1 MMSQGSKRL
10 VDDHLQLH
18 RLLAQL
24 RDALDQSDVQRTYA
38 KLDLFW
44 ARLAV
49 HIRAEHLHL
58 FPSLLNLPQHGATD
72 STPSLKEM
80 QAVIKQLREDHD
92 FFMHELSGAVLDVRA
107 LLNAVDNQIVES
119 ELSHVLNT
127 ITQVEQRLE
136 RHDEIEEGQV
146 YLWVSSLLNQ
156 KEQEALAV
164 AINSELEKSPAR
176 FAAATFG
183 IE

>member
-1 MMSQGSKRL
+1 MSPGSKRL
-10 VDDHLQLH
+10 VDDHLELH
-18 RLLAQL
+18 QLLAQL
-24 RDALDQSDVQRTYA
+24 RDALDHSDVQRTYA

-58 FPSLLNLPQHGATD
+58 FPSLVKLPHHAETD

-107 LLNAVDNQIVES
+107 LLNAVDNQIVQS
-119 ELSHVLNT
+119 ELRQVRDT
-127 ITQVEQRLE
+127 ITEVEHRLE
-136 RHDEIEEGQV
+136 SHDEIEEGQV

-156 KEQEALAV
+156 KEQSELAV
-164 AINSELEKSPAR
+164 AINTELENRPAR
-176 FAAATFG
+176 FAATTFG
-183 IE
+183 VE